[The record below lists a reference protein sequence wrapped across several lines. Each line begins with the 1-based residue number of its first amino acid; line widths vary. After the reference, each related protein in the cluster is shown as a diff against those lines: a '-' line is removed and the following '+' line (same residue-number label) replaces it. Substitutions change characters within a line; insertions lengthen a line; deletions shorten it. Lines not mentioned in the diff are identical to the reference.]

1 MKDWIRNLEK
11 CLDEMRKEDVR
22 DQEDLLERL
31 KVIPSGYAK
40 IFKAKWGLD
49 ESQEPCESFKDL
61 AKKLNLDL
69 KRVEESYWHSIEL
82 IKLAPKAMQI
92 TGSKELSFR
101 GAVSVGII
109 AEKIKDGKTKAI
121 SGKKLMKAIRNTAIL
136 DEYERTV
143 MTRRTRAHPVSYE
156 GIAEELGISERAVMV
171 IEENAI
177 NSLRVE
183 YFKGNL

>member
-11 CLDEMRKEDVR
+11 CLDEMRKEGVR
-22 DQEDLLERL
+22 DKKDLFERL
-31 KVIPSGYAK
+31 KLIPGGNAE

-49 ESQEPCESFKDL
+49 ESQDPCESFKDL
-61 AKKLNLDL
+61 AKKLNLSS
-69 KRVEESYWHSIEL
+69 KKAEEKYQTSLEL

-92 TGSKELSFR
+92 TGSKNFLFR
-101 GAVSVGII
+101 NAVSLGII
-109 AEKIKDGKTKAI
+109 AEKIKDGKTRRI
-121 SGKKLMKAIRNTAIL
+121 SGKKLWNAIRNTDVL
-136 DEYERTV
+136 NENERLV
-143 MTRRTRAHPVSYE
+143 MIRRTRNYPVSYE
-156 GIAEELGISERAVMV
+156 NIAKELGVSERAVMV